1 MSDITQRDAFFDR
14 LFELARQNSDIVIV
28 AADMSAPALD
38 NFRRDLPSQFVNV
51 GIAEQNAILIASGLA
66 LAGKKVFAYAIAPFI
81 TLRCLEQIRVNNGIM
96 NIPITIVGMGT
107 GLSYNSDG
115 PTHHLIEDI
124 AVLRAF
130 PNVEI
135 DSITD
140 TFMAAAYAEL
150 SCEKKLTNYIRL
162 DKDFYP
168 TIYDAG
174 SDFSQGIAEVRSGG
188 ENMVIATG
196 PMVHAALEIINSPQ
210 FENSDVGL
218 VDVFQIPINEAEL
231 LDMIDGTKRIITLE
245 EHFLPGGLGSA
256 VCEIL
261 NDNGVSIP
269 VKRLGLDINAGYK
282 HCYKYG
288 GREIIR
294 SFHGIDKSTLARVF
308 AEYFCRRT
316 ESVPV

>member
-14 LFELARQNSDIVIV
+14 LYELARRDSSVVIV

-38 NFRRDLPSQFVNV
+38 KFRKDMPAQFVNV

-66 LAGKKVFAYAIAPFI
+66 LTGKKVFAYAIAPFI
-81 TLRCLEQIRVNNGIM
+81 TLRCLEEIRVENSIM

-107 GLSYNSDG
+107 GLSYDSDG
-115 PTHHLIEDI
+115 PTHHLIEDF

-130 PNVEI
+130 PNIEI
-135 DSITD
+135 NSITD
-140 TFMAAAYAEL
+140 TVMADAYADI
-150 SCEKKLTNYIRL
+150 SCGLNHTNYVRL

-168 TIYDAG
+168 TVYEPG
-174 SDFSQGIAEVRSGG
+174 FDFSEGIAKVRDGG
-188 ENMVIATG
+188 ENIIITTG
-196 PMVHAALEIINSPQ
+196 PMVHAANEIASSSKLEDIGIS
-210 FENSDVGL
+210 V
-218 VDVFQIPINEAEL
+218 VDVFRIPINEPLL
-231 LDMIDGTKRIITLE
+231 LDMIDGARRIITLE

-256 VCEIL
+256 VCEVL
-261 NDNGVSIP
+261 NDNMVSIP

-294 SFHGIDKSTLARVF
+294 GCHGIDKASLEKVIGT
-308 AEYFCRRT
+308 YFCEQT
-316 ESVPV
+316 QSVAV

>member
-14 LFELARQNSDIVIV
+14 LYELARQDTDVVIV

-38 NFRRDLPSQFVNV
+38 KFRRDLPSQFVNV

-107 GLSYNSDG
+107 GLSYDSDG

-130 PNVEI
+130 PNIEI

-140 TFMAAAYAEL
+140 TLMAAAYAEM
-150 SCEKKLTNYIRL
+150 SCHKKLTNYVRL

-168 TIYDAG
+168 TIYDEKT
-174 SDFSQGIAEVRSGG
+174 DFLQGIAEVRSGG
-188 ENMVIATG
+188 ENLVIATG
-196 PMVHAALEIINSPQ
+196 PMVHAAREVLDSAQ
-210 FENSDVGL
+210 FEDIDVGL
-218 VDVFQIPINEAEL
+218 LDVFQIPINESAL
-231 LDMIDGTKRIITLE
+231 LDMIYGARKIITLE
-245 EHFLPGGLGSA
+245 EHFLPGGMGSA

-261 NDNGVSIP
+261 NDNGVSVP
-269 VKRLGLDINAGYK
+269 VKRLGLDIKAGYK

-294 SFHGIDKSTLARVF
+294 SCHGIDKNTLAEVF
-308 AEYFCRRT
+308 AEYFCRQK

>member
-14 LFELARQNSDIVIV
+14 LYELARQNPDIVIV

-38 NFRRDLPSQFVNV
+38 KFRKDLPSQFVNV

-81 TLRCLEQIRVNNGIM
+81 TLRCIEQIRVNNSIM

-107 GLSYNSDG
+107 GLSYDSDG

-140 TFMAAAYAEL
+140 TAMAAAYAEM

-168 TIYDAG
+168 TIYDTDI
-174 SDFSQGIAEVRSGG
+174 DFSRGIAEIRTGSD
-188 ENMVIATG
+188 NMVIATG
-196 PMVHAALEIINSPQ
+196 PMVHVAREIIDSSQ
-210 FENSDVGL
+210 FEDTDIGL
-218 VDVFQIPINEAEL
+218 VDVFQIPINESAL
-231 LDMIDGTKRIITLE
+231 LEMIDGAKRIITVE

-261 NDNGVSIP
+261 NDNSVSVP
-269 VKRLGLDINAGYK
+269 VKRLGLDNNAGYK

-288 GREIIR
+288 GRELIR
-294 SFHGIDKSTLARVF
+294 SCHGIDKNTLAEVF
-308 AEYFCRRT
+308 TEYFCVQT
-316 ESVPV
+316 ETVTV